1 MPGELTDILR
11 QRGPLGSHQ
20 LDPLRGQKGGSE
32 LQTLRDHFSLGKEPL
47 AAPVWI
53 LGPDVIEDEGF
64 TLEVAQV
71 IANIAA
77 VKNLPVIFKASYEK
91 ANRSSASSFRGPGID
106 AGLEVLARVGQETG
120 LPLTTDVHDEEQA
133 RRAAEV
139 VDIIQIPAFLCRQN
153 SLLEA
158 AAATG
163 KVINLKKGQF
173 LSPWDVAARV
183 QLLQEAG
190 AADVWVTERG
200 SSFGYHRLVN
210 DFRAIPLTQQTGA
223 AVIFDATHSVQT
235 PGGPEGVSGG
245 ERHFIPV
252 LARAAAAAGADGL
265 FLEVHPDPDQA
276 LCDGPNALPLDRL
289 EDFIEHLLPLLHC
302 AREIPDLDL

>member
-1 MPGELTDILR
+1 MNSYRT
-11 QRGPLGSHQ
+11 Q
-20 LDPLRGQKGGSE
+20 
-32 LQTLRDHFSLGKEPL
+32 FSLAERSFDAPL
-47 AAPVWI
+47 WV

-64 TLEVAQV
+64 TLEVAHT
-71 IANIAA
+71 IASLAA
-77 VKNLPVIFKASYEK
+77 ARNLSVIFKASFEK

-106 AGLEVLARVGQETG
+106 RGLEVLARVREETG
-120 LPLTTDVHDEEQA
+120 LPLTTDVHTEEQA
-133 RRAAEV
+133 RAAAEV
-139 VDIIQIPAFLCRQN
+139 VDVIQIPAFLCRQN
-153 SLLEA
+153 SLLETA
-158 AAATG
+158 ASSQ
-163 KVINLKKGQF
+163 KVVNLKKGQF

-183 QLLQEAG
+183 KVLQDAG

-223 AVIFDATHSVQT
+223 ALIFDATHSVQT

-252 LARAAAAAGADGL
+252 LARAAAAAGADGF

-276 LCDGPNALPLDRL
+276 LCDGPNALPLNQL
-289 EDFIEHLLPLLHC
+289 EQFLDHIIPITRCVRELPELEL
-302 AREIPDLDL
+302 

>member
-1 MPGELTDILR
+1 MNSYRT
-11 QRGPLGSHQ
+11 Q
-20 LDPLRGQKGGSE
+20 
-32 LQTLRDHFSLGKEPL
+32 FSLAERSFDAPL
-47 AAPVWI
+47 WV

-64 TLEVAQV
+64 TLEVAHT
-71 IANIAA
+71 IASLADA
-77 VKNLPVIFKASYEK
+77 RNLSVIFKASYEK

-106 AGLEVLARVGQETG
+106 RGLEILARVREETG
-120 LPLTTDVHDEEQA
+120 LPLTTDVHTEEQA
-133 RRAAEV
+133 RAAAEV
-139 VDIIQIPAFLCRQN
+139 VDVIQIPAFLCRQN
-153 SLLEA
+153 SLLETA
-158 AAATG
+158 ASSQ
-163 KVINLKKGQF
+163 KVVNLKKGQF

-183 QLLQEAG
+183 KVLQDAG

-223 AVIFDATHSVQT
+223 ALIFDATHSVQT

-252 LARAAAAAGADGL
+252 LARAAAAAGADGF

-276 LCDGPNALPLDRL
+276 LCDGPNALPLNQL
-289 EDFIEHLLPLLHC
+289 EQFLDHIIPITRCVRELPELEL
-302 AREIPDLDL
+302 

>member
-1 MPGELTDILR
+1 MNSYRT
-11 QRGPLGSHQ
+11 Q
-20 LDPLRGQKGGSE
+20 
-32 LQTLRDHFSLGKEPL
+32 FSLAERSFDAPL
-47 AAPVWI
+47 WV

-64 TLEVAQV
+64 TLEVAHT
-71 IANIAA
+71 IASLADA
-77 VKNLPVIFKASYEK
+77 RNLSVIFKASYEK

-106 AGLEVLARVGQETG
+106 RGLEILARVREETG
-120 LPLTTDVHDEEQA
+120 LPLTTDVHTEEQA
-133 RRAAEV
+133 RAAAEV
-139 VDIIQIPAFLCRQN
+139 VDVIQIPAFLCRQN

-158 AAATG
+158 AAG
-163 KVINLKKGQF
+163 SHKVVNLKKGQF

-183 QLLQEAG
+183 KVLQDAG

-223 AVIFDATHSVQT
+223 ALIFDATHSVQT

-252 LARAAAAAGADGL
+252 LARAAAAAGADGF

-276 LCDGPNALPLDRL
+276 LCDGPNALPLNQL
-289 EDFIEHLLPLLHC
+289 EQFLDHIIPITRCVRELPELEL
-302 AREIPDLDL
+302 